1 MTRPTETAP
10 KGLLEGPNAEAFQSL
25 ASRADEGPV
34 VMLNLLRFKPAGGA
48 EMYAKYGEAVTPHL
62 RKVGGRV
69 LYMGRPDELLIGS
82 ERWDSLLL
90 VEYPTR
96 GAFVAMVTSPEYQA
110 IQHLRDESL
119 ERSVLYATNPLPVP
133 AV

>member
-1 MTRPTETAP
+1 MTRPAGTAP
-10 KGLLEGPNAEAFQSL
+10 TILAEGPNADAFQSFM
-25 ASRADEGPV
+25 SRADKGPV
-34 VMLNLLRFKPAGGA
+34 VMQNLLKFKAAGGA
-48 EMYAKYGEAVTPHL
+48 ELYGRYMEAVVPHL

-69 LYMGRPDELLIGS
+69 LYLGQPDELLIGS
-82 ERWDSLLL
+82 ETWDSLIL

-110 IQHLRDESL
+110 IQRLRDESL
-119 ERSVLYATNPLPVP
+119 ERSVLYATNPLPTP

>member
-1 MTRPTETAP
+1 MSRPDGPAP
-10 KGLLEGPNAEAFQSL
+10 KGALEGPNAEAFQSL
-25 ASRADEGPV
+25 MSRADEGPV

-48 EMYAKYGEAVTPHL
+48 EMYAKYGEAVAPLL
-62 RKVGGRV
+62 RKCGGRV
-69 LYMGRPDELLIGS
+69 LYMGQPAELLIGH

-96 GAFVAMVTSPEYQA
+96 GALIGMVTSPEYQA

-133 AV
+133 AG